1 MNRLGIKANMPDI
14 LASLLSKQIKN
25 VYKNLKLREKA
36 YNYYNKLLVGSDI
49 IIPKINKNG
58 EKEKTLTN
66 SNWKD
71 IEFKNFQN
79 YLESKNIKNKE
90 IIEKKKNIFKEKM
103 EEWTKKNLK
112 QIFEN
117 QINLKSKELIAEKL
131 K

>member
-1 MNRLGIKANMPDI
+1 MNKEKKIEDLLKSISELITEAQDARLKINEVRNISSTP
-14 LASLLSKQIKN
+14 S
-25 VYKNLKLREKA
+25 EKA
-36 YNYYNKLLVGSDI
+36 

-90 IIEKKKNIFKEKM
+90 IIEKKKEYF
-103 EEWTKKNLK
+103 
-112 QIFEN
+112 
-117 QINLKSKELIAEKL
+117 
-131 K
+131 

>member
-1 MNRLGIKANMPDI
+1 MNKEKKIEDLLKSISELITEAQDARLKINEVRNI
-14 LASLLSKQIKN
+14 NSNQS
-25 VYKNLKLREKA
+25 EKA
-36 YNYYNKLLVGSDI
+36 

>member
-1 MNRLGIKANMPDI
+1 MNKEKKIEDLLKSISELITEAQDARL
-14 LASLLSKQIKN
+14 QIN
-25 VYKNLKLREKA
+25 EVRNINSTQSEKA
-36 YNYYNKLLVGSDI
+36 

-79 YLESKNIKNKE
+79 YLESKNIRNKE